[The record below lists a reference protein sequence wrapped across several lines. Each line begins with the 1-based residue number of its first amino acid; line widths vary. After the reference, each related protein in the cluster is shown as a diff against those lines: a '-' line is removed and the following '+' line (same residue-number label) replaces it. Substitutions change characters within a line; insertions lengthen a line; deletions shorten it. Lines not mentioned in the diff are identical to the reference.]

1 MFLSGVVVAKKVRT
15 SALPPASALP
25 FFFRGIGCGTKE
37 GSENFLVLYFLSFRV
52 PIFFFGVYASI
63 CNKNIFPLENKLSQ
77 MLQSG
82 KRRGGAPV
90 VLPHVPVVRGGAPVV
105 LPHVPVVR
113 GGAPVA
119 PNSCQRL
126 SINDSYLC
134 MRRLKYLG
142 PRTVEFKLHSPYELP
157 GQIVHVSNNF
167 IQTEYGGVRVGFPN

>member
-1 MFLSGVVVAKKVRT
+1 MFL
-15 SALPPASALP
+15 
-25 FFFRGIGCGTKE
+25 
-37 GSENFLVLYFLSFRV
+37 Y
-52 PIFFFGVYASI
+52 FFFGVYASI
-63 CNKNIFPLENKLSQ
+63 YNKNIFPLENKLSQ

-82 KRRGGAPV
+82 ERRGGAPV
-90 VLPHVPVVRGGAPVV
+90 VLPHVPVVRGGPLVVLPHVPVVRGVAPVV